1 MKDKAKVFIEP
12 PIKHRGKNR
21 GMPRAIVPSPMKGLW
36 SDMEESFAGMVVDGM
51 PQAEAFRKAGYK
63 AGSHMDATRLW
74 RSERIQ
80 GLAKAI
86 LKARRETAAVS
97 LPEVTHMMQRI
108 YAGALAAEDYSP
120 AHNAAF
126 SLARLY
132 GMVVD
137 RAQIEHIRRPA
148 RNPDAPAE
156 QDMGSWIASL
166 PSLEP
171 SSPKPLISLDNQG
184 SSLEPQG
191 SDGMIVP
198 ARQIENGA
206 PTEPVTGTP
215 NAGALAGPGKPFGYT
230 ELYPEVAEMIKEDA
244 TEPDTPPGPVSKKV
258 PRRKKRVARKKGAK
272 RAKKLPTAKQ
282 LFG

>member
-1 MKDKAKVFIEP
+1 MLAGAIVDSGFQNKAKFDKAK
-12 PIKHRGKNR
+12 RR
-21 GMPRAIVPSPMKGLW
+21 LVPKPLAQFAG
-36 SDMEESFAGMVVDGM
+36 DMEQCFAEMVCDGM
-51 PQAEAFRKAGYK
+51 ALGEAFTRAGFKATNG
-63 AGSHMDATRLW
+63 MDATRLW

-80 GLAKAI
+80 GLAKGI
-86 LKARRETAAVS
+86 LEARRQTGAVT
-97 LPEVTHMMQRI
+97 LPEVTSMLQRV
-108 YAGALAAEDYSP
+108 YAGAMAIEDYGP

-166 PSLEP
+166 PSL
-171 SSPKPLISLDNQG
+171 SISANPQG
-184 SSLEPQG
+184 SSLEGSKPLIDQG
-191 SDGMIVP
+191 FSSLPSPDGIQLP
-198 ARQIENGA
+198 ARQIGNGA

-215 NAGALAGPGKPFGYT
+215 NLGARTAPDSSFGYA
-230 ELYPEVAEMIKEDA
+230 ERYPEVIDHIAN
-244 TEPDTPPGPVSKKV
+244 PPPSPPVSKRV
-258 PRRKKRVARKKGAK
+258 PRRKKKVPGRKKGAK
-272 RAKKLPTAKQ
+272 RSKKLPTAKQ